1 MMVFT
6 WDVREVGERRG
17 GDPEKEGREGKR
29 GKEAGGKSSKSS
41 KRAKEAKE
49 GKSSKRDKKEKEKGK
64 QSPAVPLTR
73 KKKQLENMKINNCKL
88 CIICYCAKR
97 SLLSGPSTGNSEIC
111 PFRVPL
117 RIIITFHRGGNAAVD
132 SVLVK
137 YVIFEK
143 ISSDPRKY
151 RCKVRLAIHNGHHR
165 DPVLDVYF
173 GDFLETYDK
182 K

>member
-1 MMVFT
+1 MFSLPEGLIARSALYFR
-6 WDVREVGERRG
+6 DPPRE
-17 GDPEKEGREGKR
+17 
-29 GKEAGGKSSKSS
+29 
-41 KRAKEAKE
+41 
-49 GKSSKRDKKEKEKGK
+49 
-64 QSPAVPLTR
+64 TR
-73 KKKQLENMKINNCKL
+73 KSV
-88 CIICYCAKR
+88 R
-97 SLLSGPSTGNSEIC
+97 SVRT
-111 PFRVPL
+111 L
-117 RIIITFHRGGNAAVD
+117 RIIITFHRGGNVAVH

-182 K
+182 KWFCSARVDLWGNVTLSDVGSIQKVLLFGIICRLNHLTADTRTFLIVASRPCRHGGSSREFEVLKSIRKCLDNFKHSKR

>member
-1 MMVFT
+1 MFF
-6 WDVREVGERRG
+6 
-17 GDPEKEGREGKR
+17 
-29 GKEAGGKSSKSS
+29 
-41 KRAKEAKE
+41 
-49 GKSSKRDKKEKEKGK
+49 
-64 QSPAVPLTR
+64 
-73 KKKQLENMKINNCKL
+73 KIWK
-88 CIICYCAKR
+88 ISQFFCAKR

-117 RIIITFHRGGNAAVD
+117 RIIITFHRGGNVAVD

-151 RCKVRLAIHNGHHR
+151 RSEVRLAIHNGHHR

-182 K
+182 KWFCSARVDLWGNVTLSDVGSIQKVSFFGIICQSSSLDRRYPYVSNCRFAPVPTRWI